1 MADLDN
7 DLINQLTEQF
17 RELNRIMIL
26 QNSSTKSGEAA
37 SLLHTL
43 SESEK
48 KAKIDY
54 LTNFKNLTKSELEQ
68 RLYEIKKSKELNER
82 QREVLTEQLN
92 LEIQRKNIAEQA
104 KQSTK
109 LLIGSL
115 GNLTKAFNDI
125 SGDVTKFNSTIS
137 TVGDQALAMG
147 KQFGPAGTAVGAF
160 VKSLTF
166 LTTVTLHQ
174 TQKLLYHHKY
184 CLLSYLFL
192 LLPYYL

>member
-54 LTNFKNLTKSELEQ
+54 LTNFKNLNYKDVIFSNYYTFIPLIKPHLNNDV
-68 RLYEIKKSKELNER
+68 EIIYR
-82 QREVLTEQLN
+82 
-92 LEIQRKNIAEQA
+92 I
-104 KQSTK
+104 
-109 LLIGSL
+109 
-115 GNLTKAFNDI
+115 NDI
-125 SGDVTKFNSTIS
+125 SNIFDINISKINNHRSNKLNNLFFCTINLPPVISSYSITKILYVFFN
-137 TVGDQALAMG
+137 TV
-147 KQFGPAGTAVGAF
+147 
-160 VKSLTF
+160 TF
-166 LTTVTLHQ
+166 LRR
-174 TQKLLYHHKY
+174 Y
-184 CLLSYLFL
+184 CGNPPVDKWGVINKMVFIIL
-192 LLPYYL
+192 LLQK